1 MPFGWSPSPPW
12 GGAGGGPFFI
22 MQLSIIIVNFNVKY
36 FLHQCLRS
44 VERACANIDAEVLVV
59 DNCSQDGSI
68 EYLQPLHPSVR
79 FIRNS
84 QNMGFAKA
92 NNIGI
97 RQTKGKYVL
106 LLNPDTIVSER
117 TLTDCIEFMEVHPE
131 VGGAGVKMLNRNGS
145 FALESR
151 RGIPT
156 PFVSFCKMSGLCSL
170 FPNSRFFGKY
180 YMQYLDKDQENPI
193 EIISGA
199 FMFLRRSALDASGL
213 LDEDFF
219 MYGEDIDL
227 SYRLLKTGQK
237 NYYIPT
243 PILHYKGES
252 TKKNSYRYVQTF
264 YKAMLIFFRKH
275 YKHLGL
281 FYAIPIQ
288 SAIYVKGVMTYLNL
302 KLNRSKKDTKG
313 DLDYM
318 KERSFAFCGSEKEYQ
333 QLMSAMSRFSIYVNH
348 ITVTDKYEWMS
359 LLKTKRFDYIIFNA
373 EDISYADMLEQLQST
388 SSSPYAPSLAT
399 FYPSSRIVITDSYTF
414 EFA

>member
-1 MPFGWSPSPPW
+1 
-12 GGAGGGPFFI
+12 
-22 MQLSIIIVNFNVKY
+22 MQLSIIIVNFNVKH

-59 DNCSQDGSI
+59 DNCSQDKSI

-84 QNMGFAKA
+84 QNLGFAKA

-97 RQTKGKYVL
+97 RQSKGKYVL
-106 LLNPDTIVSER
+106 LLNPDTIISEH
-117 TLTDCIEFMEVHPE
+117 TLSDCIVFMEEHPE
-131 VGGAGVKMLNRNGS
+131 VGGTGVKMLNRNGS

-156 PFVSFCKMSGLCSL
+156 PFVAFCKMSGLCSL
-170 FPNSRFFGKY
+170 FPKSRIFGKY
-180 YMQYLDKDQENPI
+180 YMQYLDKEQENPI

-199 FMFLRRSALDASGL
+199 FMFLRRATLERSGL

-227 SYRLLKTGQK
+227 SYRMLKTGQK

-288 SAIYVKGVMTYLNL
+288 CAIFVKGFMTYLNL

-318 KERSFAFCGSEKEYQ
+318 KERSFAFCGSADEYQ
-333 QLMSAMSRFSIYVNH
+333 QLMSAMSRFSIYVKH
-348 ITVTDKYEWMS
+348 ITITDKHDLMS
-359 LLKTKRFDYIIFNA
+359 LLKTMRIDYLIFNA
-373 EDISYADMLEQLQST
+373 EDNSYADLLEQLQST
-388 SSSPYAPSLAT
+388 SRLPYAPALAT
-399 FYPSSRIVITDSYTF
+399 FYPSSKIVITDSYIF
-414 EFA
+414 EPA

>member
-1 MPFGWSPSPPW
+1 
-12 GGAGGGPFFI
+12 

-59 DNCSQDGSI
+59 DNCSQDESI

-84 QNMGFAKA
+84 QNLGFAKA

-117 TLTDCIEFMEVHPE
+117 TLSDCIEFMEVHPE

-156 PFVSFCKMSGLCSL
+156 PFVAFCKMSGLCSL
-170 FPNSRFFGKY
+170 FPNSRIFGKY

-227 SYRLLKTGQK
+227 SYRLLKTGQ
-237 NYYIPT
+237 
-243 PILHYKGES
+243 
-252 TKKNSYRYVQTF
+252 
-264 YKAMLIFFRKH
+264 
-275 YKHLGL
+275 
-281 FYAIPIQ
+281 
-288 SAIYVKGVMTYLNL
+288 
-302 KLNRSKKDTKG
+302 
-313 DLDYM
+313 
-318 KERSFAFCGSEKEYQ
+318 
-333 QLMSAMSRFSIYVNH
+333 
-348 ITVTDKYEWMS
+348 
-359 LLKTKRFDYIIFNA
+359 
-373 EDISYADMLEQLQST
+373 
-388 SSSPYAPSLAT
+388 
-399 FYPSSRIVITDSYTF
+399 
-414 EFA
+414 

>member
-1 MPFGWSPSPPW
+1 
-12 GGAGGGPFFI
+12 
-22 MQLSIIIVNFNVKY
+22 
-36 FLHQCLRS
+36 
-44 VERACANIDAEVLVV
+44 
-59 DNCSQDGSI
+59 
-68 EYLQPLHPSVR
+68 
-79 FIRNS
+79 
-84 QNMGFAKA
+84 
-92 NNIGI
+92 
-97 RQTKGKYVL
+97 
-106 LLNPDTIVSER
+106 
-117 TLTDCIEFMEVHPE
+117 
-131 VGGAGVKMLNRNGS
+131 
-145 FALESR
+145 
-151 RGIPT
+151 
-156 PFVSFCKMSGLCSL
+156 
-170 FPNSRFFGKY
+170 
-180 YMQYLDKDQENPI
+180 MQYLDKDQENPI

-199 FMFLRRSALDASGL
+199 FMFLRRSALDTSGL

-252 TKKNSYRYVQTF
+252 TKKNSYRYVHTF

-318 KERSFAFCGSEKEYQ
+318 KERSFAFCGSENEYQ

-388 SSSPYAPSLAT
+388 STSPYAPSLAT